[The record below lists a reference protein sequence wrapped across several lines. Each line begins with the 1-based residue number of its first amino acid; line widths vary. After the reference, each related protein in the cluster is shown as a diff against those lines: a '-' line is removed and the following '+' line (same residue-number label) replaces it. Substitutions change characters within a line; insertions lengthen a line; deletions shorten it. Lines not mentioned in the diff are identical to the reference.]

1 MRSKEVIA
9 GIWVYAFDEF
19 KVLQV
24 WFLLALLVSFGVYD
38 FLERQPRT
46 SIMQLHFTFLKFF
59 RPKTFSRLK
68 EILIKSENF
77 QSIKSFWFIQGPLM
91 AALQANHPYA
101 NRARSIYLYCAACL
115 TNTGE

>member
-1 MRSKEVIA
+1 M
-9 GIWVYAFDEF
+9 
-19 KVLQV
+19 LQV

-91 AALQANHPYA
+91 AALQANHPYV